1 MNPEPYRAMYCPVCK
16 LKDEYY
22 GRLVFASEEGTPMCP
37 NHKAPLPLVNTTSGV
52 RTKDGVIR
60 P

>member
-1 MNPEPYRAMYCPVCK
+1 MTEAYRAMYCPVCK

-22 GRLVFASEEGTPMCP
+22 GRLVFASEEQEPMCP
-37 NHKAPLPLVNTTSGV
+37 NHKTPLPLVNTRSGAGA
-52 RTKDGVIR
+52 KKAVIR